1 MAEFRPIIVKGIGR
15 VNGGPAEPGGLK
27 SRLGGYRW
35 LRRYFITRIDQR
47 GRYIENRHPLKTG
60 AILNVIFGRNWLLQL
75 AQPRVQLV
83 P

>member
-1 MAEFRPIIVKGIGR
+1 M
-15 VNGGPAEPGGLK
+15 
-27 SRLGGYRW
+27 
-35 LRRYFITRIDQR
+35 RRYFITRIDQR
-47 GRYIENRHPLKTG
+47 GRYIENRHPLRTG